1 MFLVT
6 RKGKKKVHRR
16 IDRAIFNLLDS
27 FSERENE
34 RLLQIF
40 NFIHVV
46 LWRRTDTKG
55 KMVLSVPFSNAFD
68 EHWYWQVWNKHRW
81 RHSLG
86 YQTEIRGAREEKYS
100 KISNLRRDLSLSLSF
115 FPSFSLSLRTL
126 WSIDFVIQ
134 TWRLASRSNARDRT
148 L

>member
-1 MFLVT
+1 MFPSLHE
-6 RKGKKKVHRR
+6 KGEKEKIHRR
-16 IDRAIFNLLDS
+16 IERAILLDS

-115 FPSFSLSLRTL
+115 SLSLCTL